1 MFQPSRNMK
10 NEPCDQGRSMA
21 RNGTPLE
28 AAHASVRALIG
39 EKVRYL
45 VPMTVVFMTAYV
57 GLTALAGFA
66 KGLVGIKVIGSV
78 NLGFVLIAF
87 NYLLSW
93 LLAILYGRIAR
104 SKFDPLAAR
113 AVQHAWKGL
122 PK

>member
-1 MFQPSRNMK
+1 MQEESRRMFRPSRNTK

-78 NLGFVLIAF
+78 HFGFVLFALHYSLF
-87 NYLLSW
+87 G
-93 LLAILYGRIAR
+93 AC
-104 SKFDPLAAR
+104 FFF
-113 AVQHAWKGL
+113 
-122 PK
+122 

>member
-1 MFQPSRNMK
+1 MT
-10 NEPCDQGRSMA
+10 
-21 RNGTPLE
+21 RNGTSLE
-28 AAHASVRALIG
+28 AAHASVRMLIG
-39 EKVRYL
+39 EKLRYL

-113 AVQHAWKGL
+113 AALDASKGL

>member
-1 MFQPSRNMK
+1 
-10 NEPCDQGRSMA
+10 MA

-28 AAHASVRALIG
+28 AAHASVRTLIG

-45 VPMTVVFMTAYV
+45 VPMTVVFMTGYV

-78 NLGFVLIAF
+78 NLGFVLIAL

-104 SKFDPLAAR
+104 FKFDPLAAR

>member
-1 MFQPSRNMK
+1 V
-10 NEPCDQGRSMA
+10 A
-21 RNGTPLE
+21 RNGTSLE

-39 EKVRYL
+39 EKLRYL
-45 VPMTVVFMTAYV
+45 VPMTVVFITSYV

-66 KGLVGIKVIGSV
+66 KGLVGMKVVGSV

-93 LLAILYGRIAR
+93 VLALLYGRIAR

-113 AVQHAWKGL
+113 AALDASKGT